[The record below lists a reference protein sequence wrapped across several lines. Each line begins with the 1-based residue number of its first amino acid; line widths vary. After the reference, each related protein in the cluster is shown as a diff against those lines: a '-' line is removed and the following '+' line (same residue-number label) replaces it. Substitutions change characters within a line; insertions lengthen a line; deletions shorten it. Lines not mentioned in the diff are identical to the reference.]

1 MKKSSL
7 RLYFATCLF
16 TVTLASF
23 TFAGDIQCPIVPPPP
38 GDGDGDGRTVIVN
51 TNDVF
56 NENIKY
62 IKDFLSL
69 LIKI

>member
-1 MKKSSL
+1 MKKSSFK
-7 RLYFATCLF
+7 LYFATFLF

-38 GDGDGDGRTVIVN
+38 GDGDDDGRVVTVN

-62 IKDFLSL
+62 IKDLLGL
-69 LIKI
+69 LIKF